1 MTMRDASGACP
12 AGGGYTAWDA
22 GILTLGY
29 GLVIIA
35 FIRVG
40 EKLLQRFGP
49 RKPMIGG
56 ALIVLAACLMLMMTH
71 LVVGQY
77 VILAVIAY
85 CLFGLG
91 LAFYVTPST
100 DAALSN
106 LPADQAGA
114 GAGIYKMANS
124 LGGAIGAAVSLAI
137 FTGLSTVPADKITQ
151 IGDVIH
157 MEGAQSNVALRLAAM
172 LALGANLVF
181 LLLAVLSI
189 VLTVPKQS
197 GRVSPKPQPAP
208 EAATAMGFVT
218 CPTCHGEGLVPAT
231 AKAKPGKRSR

>member
-1 MTMRDASGACP
+1 MRDARGACP

-22 GILTLGY
+22 GIRTLGY

-49 RKPMIGG
+49 RKPRIWG

-71 LVVGQY
+71 LLVGQY
-77 VILAVIAY
+77 VILAVISY

-91 LAFYVTPST
+91 LAFYATPST

-114 GAGIYKMANS
+114 GAGIYKMASS

-151 IGDVIH
+151 IGDVIPWR
-157 MEGAQSNVALRLAAM
+157 ARRATSR
-172 LALGANLVF
+172 
-181 LLLAVLSI
+181 
-189 VLTVPKQS
+189 S
-197 GRVSPKPQPAP
+197 GSRRCSPSARTWCSCCWPCCRSSSR
-208 EAATAMGFVT
+208 
-218 CPTCHGEGLVPAT
+218 CP
-231 AKAKPGKRSR
+231 SRADG